1 MSGQKIVKV
10 GVLKYGCVGTAPL
23 LEYLLDERADRED
36 IKVRVVSSGAKLS
49 PEEVEE
55 VTTKILDFNPD
66 FALTVSPNAALPGP
80 KKAREFLA
88 KKGLPLIV
96 VSDAPAKRIVKEL
109 DEGGFGYIIVDADP
123 MIGARR
129 EFLDPVEM
137 ALFNA
142 DIIRVLAITG
152 VYRLIVDA
160 VDNVIEAFKR
170 EEKPTL
176 PRIVVTR
183 ELAVE
188 KAGFQNPYA
197 KVKAMAAYEIAK
209 KVSDLTIEGC
219 FKIQERSLY
228 VPIVAAAH
236 EMLTEAAK
244 LATEAREIEKYGDYL
259 LRIPHAKD
267 GCLLSKLKLAE
278 KPERRG

>member
-1 MSGQKIVKV
+1 MSSQKIVKV

-36 IKVRVVSSGAKLS
+36 ITVRVVSSGAKLT

-55 VTTKILDFNPD
+55 AAVKIVEFNPD
-66 FALTVSPNAALPGP
+66 FVLTVSPNAALPGP
-80 KKAREFLA
+80 KRVREILA
-88 KKGLPLIV
+88 EKGLPLIV
-96 VSDAPAKRIVKEL
+96 ISDAPAKKIAKEL
-109 DEGGFGYIIVDADP
+109 DEKGFGYIIVDADP

-152 VYRLIVDA
+152 VYRLIVEA

-170 EEKPTL
+170 GEKPNL
-176 PRIVVTR
+176 PRIIVTR
-183 ELAVE
+183 ELAME

-197 KVKAMAAYEIAK
+197 KAKAMAAYEIAK
-209 KVSDLTIEGC
+209 KVADLSIEGC

-228 VPIVAAAH
+228 IPIVAAAH
-236 EMLTEAAK
+236 EMLAEAAK
-244 LATEAREIEKYGDYL
+244 LAMEAREIEKYGDYL

-267 GCLLSKLKLAE
+267 GSLLLKLKLAE
-278 KPERRG
+278 KPERK